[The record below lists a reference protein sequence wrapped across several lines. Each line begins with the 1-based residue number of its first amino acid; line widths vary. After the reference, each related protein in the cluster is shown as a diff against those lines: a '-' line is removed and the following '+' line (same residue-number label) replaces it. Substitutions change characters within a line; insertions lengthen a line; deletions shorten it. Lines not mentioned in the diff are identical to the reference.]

1 MRKNLFH
8 WFFSHLVVYV
18 LLNAFLCFIVRG
30 SLFFYKLFYK
40 RSLVISTLT
49 MFVDVETFFLHTLV
63 NANADGFIYNK
74 EQNGCDNQSEHN
86 AHARTYELHPQL
98 MPVAIE
104 SAFNAAIACDIL
116 CCEDTCKD

>member
-1 MRKNLFH
+1 MRKDLFH
-8 WFFSHLVVYV
+8 LFFSHLVVYV

-49 MFVDVETFFLHTLV
+49 MFVDVETFFLHTFV

-86 AHARTYELHPQL
+86 AHARSYELHPQL

-104 SAFNAAIACDIL
+104 STFDATLACDIM

>member
-18 LLNAFLCFIVRG
+18 LLNAFLCFIVRS

-40 RSLVISTLT
+40 RSLVISALT

-74 EQNGCDNQSEHN
+74 E
-86 AHARTYELHPQL
+86 
-98 MPVAIE
+98 
-104 SAFNAAIACDIL
+104 
-116 CCEDTCKD
+116 

>member
-18 LLNAFLCFIVRG
+18 LLNAVLCFIVRG

-86 AHARTYELHPQL
+86 AHARSYELHPQL
-98 MPVAIE
+98 MTVAIE
-104 SAFNAAIACDIL
+104 SAFDATLACDIL